1 MTSVLELQAAKTIIG
16 ASGQVGSMTIMPLD
30 VDKVVT
36 TANMKNGAYTIAAQP
51 AAPCRITA
59 TVTAAGAADTMG
71 NLLIV
76 GTDRDGNALSETII
90 PVAGSTVSTVNV
102 FKTVTSATGAG
113 WTIGEGNDTITI
125 GIGAVSTQPL
135 YYEADTD
142 RIVTSTNMK
151 VGAYTVAAQPQYPT
165 TITVRATAGATADT
179 MGTVTISGFDE
190 NNSPIS
196 EVIIPVAGS
205 TIVGTKTFK
214 TILSVVGAGWVI
226 DGAEGTNDTIVV
238 GVSAKTLLST
248 YYISH
253 IQITAA
259 AVAAAQTAQTGF
271 YIADLTQLTS
281 IPAGSYATRLTSINL
296 TSGQGIAYLS
306 SI

>member
-16 ASGQVGSMTIMPLD
+16 ASGQVGSMAILPLD

-51 AAPCRITA
+51 PAPCRITA

-71 NLLIV
+71 TLLIV

-142 RIVTSTNMK
+142 RVVTSTNMK

-165 TITVRATAGATADT
+165 TITVTATAAGATDT
-179 MGTVTISGFDE
+179 MGTVTIGGFDE

-196 EVIIPVAGS
+196 EIIIPVAGS
-205 TIVGTKTFK
+205 TIAGTKTFK

-226 DGAEGTNDTIVV
+226 GEGNDTIVV